1 VDGGYFENS
10 GAATVQD
17 LLHAVS
23 DVPVAV
29 GPRPRFVVLYL
40 CNDPAACHLPAIPV
54 AGDAAWRPAENLAEW
69 FAPLRALLGAR
80 EARAGAALAELRRQV
95 GPDAFVE
102 LGVCRRLENQERSAP
117 LPLGW
122 QLSNAVRAEMDRQV
136 QDPVCGAAPV
146 P

>member
-1 VDGGYFENS
+1 MVI
-10 GAATVQD
+10 
-17 LLHAVS
+17 
-23 DVPVAV
+23 
-29 GPRPRFVVLYL
+29 YL
-40 CNDPAACHLPAIPV
+40 CNNPERCHRPAIEV
-54 AGDAAWRPAENLAEW
+54 AGDSAWRPAENMAEW

-80 EARAGAALAELRRQV
+80 EARGSAALAELRRHV

-102 LGVCRRLENQERSAP
+102 LGVCRRLQNQERSAP

-122 QLSNAVRAEMDRQV
+122 QLSDAVRAEMDRQA